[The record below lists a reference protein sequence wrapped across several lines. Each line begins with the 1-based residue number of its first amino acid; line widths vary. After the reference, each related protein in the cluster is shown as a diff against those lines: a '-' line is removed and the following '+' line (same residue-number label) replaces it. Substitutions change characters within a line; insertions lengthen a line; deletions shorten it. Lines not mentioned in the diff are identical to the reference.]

1 MRWPGLWQ
9 DQGVPQE
16 LLAAPEA
23 PLLSGC
29 SLILDH
35 SAREISSGLWAGGTP
50 LRLLRLSETA
60 EELLKSL
67 LGGTPSGGTGA
78 ALARRLVDS
87 GMAHPQFEDSP
98 FGLEDLTVVIPIR
111 DRSGE
116 LDALLWRLAPL
127 RCLVVDD
134 ASDEPLLLA
143 QVCAEHGARLL
154 RSDDPLGPG
163 GARNLGAAQVT
174 SPLVAFVDSDVSCS
188 AEDLES
194 LLGQFSDPRV
204 AGVAPRVRGPHG
216 ARLLERFESDA
227 SPLDMGT
234 RRSIVRPGTKVS
246 YVPTACLILRQE
258 LSIDL
263 FDASLSVGEDV
274 DAIWRIA
281 QAGWSLRFEPGTE
294 VEHPSRPTLRS
305 WMTQRHSYGRSAGA
319 LGRRHGEAIAPLRGT
334 PWVLLGWGAAAVGYP
349 GLGLGLVVGS
359 APRLAK
365 KLEGVSESPERLALE
380 LTLRQGFEAL
390 PVVARQLL
398 RSYAPVLLLAAVFSG
413 RARRSLFGIVLL
425 AGFGRWRG
433 HHARLDPLRFAALSC
448 LDDLVYC
455 SGLWRGALEERSL
468 RSLRPAVILSD

>member
-1 MRWPGLWQ
+1 MPE
-9 DQGVPQE
+9 D
-16 LLAAPEA
+16 LLPAPKA
-23 PLLSGC
+23 PTLSGC
-29 SLILDH
+29 TLILDD
-35 SAREISSGLWAGGTP
+35 SAQEISSGLWAGGTP
-50 LRLLRLSETA
+50 LRLLRLSKTA
-60 EELLKSL
+60 EALLDDL
-67 LGGTPSGGTGA
+67 LAGIPSEGSGA

-87 GMAHPQFEDSP
+87 GMAHPRFDDSP
-98 FGLEDLTVVIPIR
+98 FGQEDLTVVIPTR

-134 ASDEPLLLA
+134 ASNEPLALA
-143 QVCAEHGARLL
+143 RVCAAHGARLL
-154 RSDDPLGPG
+154 RSDAPLGPG
-163 GARNLGAAQVT
+163 GARNLGAAHVT

-188 AEDLES
+188 AEDLET
-194 LLGQFSDPRV
+194 LLSQFSDPQV

-263 FDASLSVGEDV
+263 FNAELQVGEDV
-274 DAIWRIA
+274 DAVWRIA
-281 QAGWSLRFEPGTE
+281 QAGWSIRFEAGTE
-294 VEHPSRPTLRS
+294 VEHPARSTLGS
-305 WMTQRHSYGRSAGA
+305 WLAQRHSYGRSAGA
-319 LGRRHGEAIAPLRGT
+319 LGRHHGDAIAPLRGA
-334 PWVLLGWGAAAVGYP
+334 PWVLLGWGSAALGYP

-365 KLEGVSESPERLALE
+365 KLEGVSETPEQLALE
-380 LTLRQGFEAL
+380 LTLRQGLAAV

-398 RSYAPVLLLAAVFSG
+398 RSYAPALVVAAFFSR
-413 RARRSLFGIVLL
+413 RARRSLLGVVLL
-425 AGFGRWRG
+425 AGLGRWRTKRAG
-433 HHARLDPLRFAALSC
+433 LDPIRFTALST
-448 LDDLVYC
+448 LDDLAYC

-468 RSLRPAVILSD
+468 RALRPALTVSD